1 MSEEKKIWFWVG
13 IDNGV
18 SGSIG
23 VVSSDGNYSLCGTP
37 VFNVQ
42 DYTKKKKRIN
52 RVDTKK
58 LEDLLSV
65 LGKNVTVIL
74 ERPLVNPGR
83 FMATISGV
91 RAFEATLIVV
101 ERLGLRY
108 IYADSKEWQKELLP
122 AGYEDTKVASADVS
136 TRLFPRED
144 VVTYIRKHKD
154 GDAILM
160 AEWAK
165 RHNL

>member
-1 MSEEKKIWFWVG
+1 MSDVHFWVG

-23 VVSSDGNYSLCGTP
+23 IVASDGAYTIAASP
-37 VFNVQ
+37 IFNVQ

-52 RVDTKK
+52 RINTVE
-58 LEDLLSV
+58 LEALLKPFGKSV
-65 LGKNVTVIL
+65 TILL

-91 RAFEATLIVV
+91 RAFEATLITV

-108 IYADSKEWQKELLP
+108 IYVDSKEWQKELLP
-122 AGYEDTKVASADVS
+122 SGYEDTKVASVDAAC
-136 TRLFPRED
+136 RLFPNCT
-144 VVTYIRKHKD
+144 TYIKKHKD
-154 GDAILM
+154 GDSILM